1 MVLLPDADMQPLRT
15 LRLAS
20 VVVAVLTLAA
30 CKGGIGPGSAPEIPH
45 PLSGATK
52 RLCCNLYYEKTKIT
66 DVAWQVGHRIPFGTR
81 VRIERVRKDVVEFT
95 PEGHPTIT
103 LVFRYGDAAIPFDAY
118 LDRLFV
124 DNDPRG
130 RLRKVSAKRV
140 DAIEN
145 GLVDNGM
152 TKDQVLMARGMPP
165 AHRTPSLE
173 SPTWMYWQNR
183 HDTMVVYF
191 VNDRVERIAR

>member
-1 MVLLPDADMQPLRT
+1 MRRSRTLHLAAVLLGA
-15 LRLAS
+15 LA
-20 VVVAVLTLAA
+20 LAA
-30 CKGGIGPGSAPEIPH
+30 CKGGVGSIGSPEIPH

-52 RLCCNLYYEKTKIT
+52 RLCCNLYYEKAKIN
-66 DVAWQVGHRIPFGTR
+66 DGAFQVGHKIPFGTR
-81 VRIERVRKDVVEFT
+81 VRIERVRRDAVEFT

-103 LVFRYGDAAIPFDAY
+103 LVYGYGDRAVPFDAY

-124 DNDPRG
+124 DHDPRG
-130 RLRKVSAKRV
+130 RLRKAGRKRI

-145 GLVDNGM
+145 GVVDIGM
-152 TKDQVLMARGMPP
+152 SKDQVLMSRGIPP

-173 SPTWMYWQNR
+173 SPTWMYWRNKR
-183 HDTMVVYF
+183 DTMVVYF